1 LDSFSIDSEARFEEA
16 CEYRLSRI
24 VFRGDLGR
32 YLLLGFVLEGKDK
45 KG

>member
-1 LDSFSIDSEARFEEA
+1 MDSISNASEKGFEKAFEF
-16 CEYRLSRI
+16 CLSRI

-45 KG
+45 KS